1 MKKKLSKYEI
11 IFKSPILQL
20 LFFCFSFA
28 INKTEA
34 QVQFDM
40 QKWTGAWGSDG
51 HINTGDL
58 NGDGKTDVFMW
69 KDAIKTWTVNISNGT
84 GFTMQA
90 WPGWGTTSKVYTG
103 FLNNDR
109 KTDVFF
115 WDEMEKVWR
124 INLSTGT
131 GFEKTT
137 WTGAWGSDGPINVG
151 DLNKDK
157 KTDVFMWRDSDK
169 SWMVNLSTG
178 SGFTM
183 QRWTGA
189 WGSDGPIIVGDLN
202 GDGKTDVFMWRKS
215 DNSWTVNLSTGTGF
229 NMQRWT
235 GAWGSDGP
243 INVGDLN
250 GDGKTDVFMWR
261 QSDNSWTVNLSTGTG
276 FNMQRWTGAWGSDG
290 PIKVGDLNGDKKT
303 DVLMWRRS
311 DNSWTVNISTGTGFN
326 MFRLTGAWGSDGP
339 INVGDLNGDG
349 KTDVFMWRGADNS
362 WTINLSTLAKAST
375 NNSQPNTNID
385 SNKTS
390 PPDNSTPTGNNQGIL
405 INSIN
410 IVDVKCVNDNDG
422 SIEILAS
429 SGGGQLEYD
438 WGGGWT
444 LNNKRSSLGVGMYS
458 VNIRNNT
465 GNTITVSPTIKSESD
480 FTNISIQVLKKPS
493 TSSSTDGEIKAIP
506 NGTSGPYNY
515 AWSFAPSPNS
525 NLLTNI
531 KAGNYTVS
539 ISDSKGC
546 KLTQS
551 IALFPI
557 SSLPPI
563 PPGECPSF
571 NDIMYGNK
579 VFPYV
584 YWVSMDVQGLQSFLN
599 STGGL
604 VIGSKLCAANRT
616 ITFNGVGS
624 GEAIWYTLSE
634 NIKLPSLLYVR
645 AFSHNQNNGT
655 IENPGIYDSY
665 INRPPYGPIGNILSE
680 LITLGLNLNNCD
692 KLPPIPQT
700 KFGDFVL
707 NANMPNIYNGKKIS
721 VIFDLIN
728 EKIGN
733 CSGLGLNNWVDEY
746 YALISINSRSGIT
759 CRN

>member
-1 MKKKLSKYEI
+1 MRNKMFRKRIELNAIMVLLIFINTSVFQSK
-11 IFKSPILQL
+11 
-20 LFFCFSFA
+20 
-28 INKTEA
+28 A
-34 QVQFDM
+34 QVQFEM
-40 QKWTGAWGSDG
+40 Q
-51 HINTGDL
+51 
-58 NGDGKTDVFMW
+58 
-69 KDAIKTWTVNISNGT
+69 
-84 GFTMQA
+84 
-90 WPGWGTTSKVYTG
+90 
-103 FLNNDR
+103 R
-109 KTDVFF
+109 
-115 WDEMEKVWR
+115 
-124 INLSTGT
+124 
-131 GFEKTT
+131 

-151 DLNKDK
+151 DLNGDG
-157 KTDVFMWRDSDK
+157 KTDIFMWRDAKKD
-169 SWMVNLSTG
+169 WTINLSTG
-178 SGFTM
+178 SGFNM
-183 QRWTGA
+183 QSWTGAHGTTKAIYKGYLNNDRKTDVFFWDELEKVWRINLSTGTSFIKKIWPGA
-189 WGSDGPIIVGDLN
+189 WGSDGPINVGDLN
-202 GDGKTDVFMWRKS
+202 GDRITDVFMWRQS

-290 PIKVGDLNGDKKT
+290 PINVGDLNGDGKTDVFMWRQSDNSWTVNLSTGSGFNMQRWTGAWGSDGPINVGDLNGDKKT
-303 DVLMWRRS
+303 DVFMWRKS

-326 MFRLTGAWGSDGP
+326 MLRLTGAWGSDGP

-375 NNSQPNTNID
+375 SNTNNSQPNTNIG

-390 PPDNSTPTGNNQGIL
+390 PPDNSTPKGNNQGIL

-422 SIEILAS
+422 SIEILAF

-444 LNNKRSSLGVGMYS
+444 LNNKKSNLGVGMYS

-493 TSSSTDGEIKAIP
+493 TNSSTDGEIKAIP

-515 AWSFAPSPNS
+515 AWSFTPSPNS
-525 NLLTNI
+525 DLLTNI
-531 KAGNYTVS
+531 KAGSYAVS

-557 SSLPPI
+557 SALPPI
-563 PPGECPSF
+563 PSGECSSY

-579 VFPYV
+579 VFPYA
-584 YWVSMDVQGLQSFLN
+584 YWVGMGPQGLESFVN

-624 GEAIWYTLSE
+624 GEAIFYTLQE
-634 NIKLPSLLYVR
+634 NNKLHSLFYFR
-645 AFSHNQNNGT
+645 AFMHNGNLP
-655 IENPGIYDSY
+655 NPGRYNSD
-665 INRPPYGPIGNILSE
+665 INTPANGPIGNILSQ
-680 LITLGLNLNNCD
+680 LITLGLNLN
-692 KLPPIPQT
+692 I
-700 KFGDFVL
+700 
-707 NANMPNIYNGKKIS
+707 
-721 VIFDLIN
+721 
-728 EKIGN
+728 
-733 CSGLGLNNWVDEY
+733 
-746 YALISINSRSGIT
+746 
-759 CRN
+759 